1 VDARALANIS
11 LLAFQTTGV
20 TDLTQLQGQRPSVL
34 ALGLGVILI
43 ATGATYGA
51 AGILNSLGI
60 RSIFTDVNLS
70 DPVKVF
76 VSLYLTGAVL
86 SLGLATSA
94 LHLFSKKWTR
104 YGGWLGI
111 LASICTIA
119 TLAMPSIFSIAQDL
133 VSATMLTI
141 GALSS
146 IIGGAFALR
155 APSAPVSQHFL
166 STMEISNSAV
176 LSALTAVFTGI
187 AFMPSPTGGY
197 THVGDTIV
205 FIAALL
211 FGSKV
216 GGITGAIGSVAADLW
231 VGYPRWFVS
240 IPAHGLEGL
249 IAGLGR
255 KRGLAVQI
263 ICCVLGGVV
272 MASVYFYINI
282 FIKGW
287 ALAVLSYVRDI
298 LGQAGISIVL
308 GIVLVRALQR
318 LIPRLSTRTPTQKA
332 AP

>member
-1 VDARALANIS
+1 MGII
-11 LLAFQTTGV
+11 
-20 TDLTQLQGQRPSVL
+20 DLSQLKGQRSSVL
-34 ALGLGVILI
+34 ALGLGLILI

-51 AGILNSLGI
+51 AGILKSLGI
-60 RSIFTDVNLS
+60 GSVFTNVSLS
-70 DPVKVF
+70 DAMKIF

-86 SLGLATSA
+86 SLGLAASA
-94 LHLFSKKWTR
+94 LYVLSKGRTK
-104 YGGWLGI
+104 YGGWLGF

-119 TLAMPSIFSIAQDL
+119 TVAMPSIFSVAQDL
-133 VSATMLTI
+133 VSVCMLI
-141 GALSS
+141 VGVLSS
-146 IIGGAFALR
+146 IIGGAVGIR
-155 APSAPVSQHFL
+155 APSAPVKEPFL
-166 STMEISNSAV
+166 TTTEIANSAV

-205 FIAALL
+205 FMASIL

-216 GGITGAIGSVAADLW
+216 GAITGAIGSVAADLW

-255 KRGLAVQI
+255 RRSLPVQI
-263 ICCVLGGVV
+263 ICCVLGGIV
-272 MASVYFYINI
+272 MASVYFYVNI

-298 LGQAGISIVL
+298 LGQAAISIVL
-308 GIVLVRALQR
+308 AIVLARTLQR
-318 LIPRLSTRTPTQKA
+318 LLPRLSTRASTSKA
-332 AP
+332 TL